1 MSPPQEV
8 WGLLLAGSGGL
19 PGEHQMG
26 ARCGARGA
34 VRRLWGGEGVW
45 SRLGAGGG
53 MRGQGGAECQGWEL
67 EETARSGA
75 GTFSP
80 ELQHLPLM
88 KHFITAALQGGH
100 PIRDDKF
107 PATALRS
114 LAAAVILLHLE

>member
-1 MSPPQEV
+1 
-8 WGLLLAGSGGL
+8 
-19 PGEHQMG
+19 MG
-26 ARCGARGA
+26 RGCGAGW
-34 VRRLWGGEGVW
+34 VLGEACGD
-45 SRLGAGGG
+45 R
-53 MRGQGGAECQGWEL
+53 GGAECQGWEL

>member
-8 WGLLLAGSGGL
+8 WGLLFAGRGGSAWGAKNGGQAWGQGGGEEAVGWGGGVELAG
-19 PGEHQMG
+19 
-26 ARCGARGA
+26 C
-34 VRRLWGGEGVW
+34 WG
-45 SRLGAGGG
+45 RHAGP
-53 MRGQGGAECQGWEL
+53 GGAECQGWEL